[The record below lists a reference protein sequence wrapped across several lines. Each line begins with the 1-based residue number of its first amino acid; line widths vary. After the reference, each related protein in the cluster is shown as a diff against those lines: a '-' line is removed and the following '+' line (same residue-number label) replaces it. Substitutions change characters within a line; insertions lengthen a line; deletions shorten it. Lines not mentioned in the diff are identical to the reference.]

1 MKIVKYIEYSE
12 ETLNSKF
19 SPKKICESTE
29 ANFKLAWH
37 LPFKLDGWHQWH
49 FKNNVKLSLTN
60 LLEENFTFLVMD
72 SIKYCV
78 RFRYF
83 KSF

>member
-37 LPFKLDGWHQWH
+37 LPFDLDEWQFLFNDILKIMFLIWLWHMALTKL
-49 FKNNVKLSLTN
+49 KEN
-60 LLEENFTFLVMD
+60 LIFL
-72 SIKYCV
+72 
-78 RFRYF
+78 
-83 KSF
+83 

>member
-37 LPFKLDGWHQWH
+37 LPFDLDEWEIS
-49 FKNNVKLSLTN
+49 FNDILKM
-60 LLEENFTFLVMD
+60 LVMFGPLYIE
-72 SIKYCV
+72 SCELLST
-78 RFRYF
+78 FF
-83 KSF
+83 NSFCSWIF